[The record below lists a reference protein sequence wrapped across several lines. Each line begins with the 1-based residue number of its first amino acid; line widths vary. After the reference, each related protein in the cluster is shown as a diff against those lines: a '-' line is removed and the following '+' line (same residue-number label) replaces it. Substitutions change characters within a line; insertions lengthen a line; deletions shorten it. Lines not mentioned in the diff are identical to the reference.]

1 MRKRTKTN
9 DKNINIKKIKK
20 IKHATPLTFL
30 LILISIIALSFFS
43 ACGNRQQEKSER
55 EEEIPFSE
63 GNDAPEERDSPEESD
78 SPDERDSPEEPGVFD
93 EEESEPQQKP
103 LPSFEQLITRD
114 IFDLSDERKTET
126 AAEKRELINT
136 ANLSP

>member
-20 IKHATPLTFL
+20 IKHATLLTFL

-55 EEEIPFSE
+55 EEEIPF
-63 GNDAPEERDSPEESD
+63 AEENDSPT
-78 SPDERDSPEEPGVFD
+78 PDERDSQKKPGVFD
-93 EEESEPQQKP
+93 EEKPEPQQKP

-114 IFDLSDERKTET
+114 IFDLSDERKTEI